1 MRRNG
6 LTLEHSTAQRPGRT
20 HDGVVIAIRS
30 NVRWCSGHL
39 EIYARNREV
48 ARVLFVLDACDR
60 KIIAWLS
67 VANAGISGEI
77 VRDLRV
83 AVVERRFG
91 TTKTKSADG

>member
-1 MRRNG
+1 M
-6 LTLEHSTAQRPGRT
+6 TALSLRYART
-20 HDGVVIAIRS
+20 SGGVRVI
-30 NVRWCSGHL
+30 L
-39 EIYARNREV
+39 EIHARDREV